1 MKEVVNLITEN
12 SDLPIYAYVATEVV
26 ADDMASCYWLGKV
39 KSARIARIAFV
50 EPYGYNDQTVVEYT
64 DTDDYYEYLVNSD
77 EYKDLSDEEADNKAK
92 EEIKNLDYK
101 EVILLHID
109 TV

>member
-1 MKEVVNLITEN
+1 MKDIVNLITEN
-12 SDLPIYAYVATEVV
+12 EDLPIYAYVATEVV

-50 EPYGYNDQTVVEYT
+50 EPYGYNDQTVVDSS
-64 DTDDYYEYLVNSD
+64 DTEDYFEYLVNSD
-77 EYKDLSDEEADNKAK
+77 EYRDLSDEEAEKKAN
-92 EEIKNLDYK
+92 EEIKNLEYK

>member
-50 EPYGYNDQTVVEYT
+50 EPYGYNDQTVVDSS
-64 DTDDYYEYLVNSD
+64 DTEDYFEYLVNSD
-77 EYKDLSDEEADNKAK
+77 EYRDLSDEEAEKKANK
-92 EEIKNLDYK
+92 EIKNLEYK

>member
-50 EPYGYNDQTVVEYT
+50 EPYGYNDQTVVDSS
-64 DTDDYYEYLVNSD
+64 DTEDYFEYLVNSD
-77 EYKDLSDEEADNKAK
+77 EYRDLSDEEAEKKAN
-92 EEIKNLDYK
+92 EEIKNLEYK